1 MRFWANFARTG
12 KPGNSTNNIEW
23 INYLDSNSQKVMIL
37 DKKKNLSIKK
47 IDNTY
52 QSLIKE
58 LELDDRVNNRE
69 KCVILYQ
76 MGVLIG
82 NDIYEELEKIYSLKC
97 NKDDSV
103 QFLLDNA
110 SFVSY

>member
-1 MRFWANFARTG
+1 MSKIT
-12 KPGNSTNNIEW
+12 NS
-23 INYLDSNSQKVMIL
+23 
-37 DKKKNLSIKK
+37 
-47 IDNTY
+47 Y
-52 QSLIKE
+52 QSLVIE
-58 LELDDRVNNRE
+58 LESDNRVSNRE

-82 NDIYEELEKIYSLKC
+82 NDIYQELKKIYSQKC

-110 SFVSY
+110 SFISY

>member
-1 MRFWANFARTG
+1 MSKIT
-12 KPGNSTNNIEW
+12 NS
-23 INYLDSNSQKVMIL
+23 
-37 DKKKNLSIKK
+37 
-47 IDNTY
+47 Y
-52 QSLIKE
+52 QSLVIE
-58 LELDDRVNNRE
+58 LESDNRVSNRE

-82 NDIYEELEKIYSLKC
+82 NDIYQELKKIYSQKC